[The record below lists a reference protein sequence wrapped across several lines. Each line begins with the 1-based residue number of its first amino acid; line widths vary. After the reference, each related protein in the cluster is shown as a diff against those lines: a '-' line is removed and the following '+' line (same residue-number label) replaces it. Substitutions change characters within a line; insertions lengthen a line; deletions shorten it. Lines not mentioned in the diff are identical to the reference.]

1 LLYSSIRRVLGW
13 SEPPL
18 DPPVAMYAQHA
29 IYYWQALHM
38 RKKPIKTLCIQG
50 VSELMGHPNVIG
62 YSVRIIRQINDHTS
76 SNRDRSND
84 SCTTNVIEYIN
95 SIHAIDK
102 WQMRYLE
109 GVLQKSIKTRL
120 FDLSDWASII
130 CLVGQI

>member
-1 LLYSSIRRVLGW
+1 
-13 SEPPL
+13 
-18 DPPVAMYAQHA
+18 
-29 IYYWQALHM
+29 M

-102 WQMRYLE
+102 
-109 GVLQKSIKTRL
+109 
-120 FDLSDWASII
+120 
-130 CLVGQI
+130 